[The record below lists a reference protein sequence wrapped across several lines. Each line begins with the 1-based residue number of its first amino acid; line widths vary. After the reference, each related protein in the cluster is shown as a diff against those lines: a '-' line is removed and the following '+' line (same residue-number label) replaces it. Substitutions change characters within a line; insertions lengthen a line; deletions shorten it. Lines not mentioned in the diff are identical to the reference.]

1 MERAD
6 IMPKVESFDKKKI
19 IFIGNSFTFF
29 GKCVSGKSLGG
40 VDNGYFY
47 ELARSFGDDVTVTD
61 FTWGG
66 ASFWHKGD
74 GYAPRMLYEKIKE
87 LHPAYYN
94 NPQGLPIDSFYL
106 QDVAVLQQSGD
117 SINETYE
124 DARLIMELFPPETV
138 FGFYITT
145 YDAFHS
151 FEPSFEA
158 ARKIRD
164 EHNGVYIPLGH
175 LINDIIKKEV
185 ILENSLFEYDKNSFV
200 VCREHDKFH
209 PNTLTGYLTA
219 LCVYS
224 AFTQKELLSADHSF
238 VRGMDK
244 KEFYSLGDTNHHEI
258 IASDSEMLALK
269 RLVYEY
275 CVKYNNF

>member
-1 MERAD
+1 MRKFEAF
-6 IMPKVESFDKKKI
+6 KNFDKKKI
-19 IFIGNSFTFF
+19 AFVGNSFTFF
-29 GKCVSGKSLGG
+29 GKCVDVKAFDG

-47 ELARSFGDDVTVTD
+47 QLAKAFGDDVTVTN

-74 GYAPRMLYEKIKE
+74 GFAQRALYEKMKE

-94 NPQGLPIDSFYL
+94 NPEGLPLDDFYR
-106 QDVAVLQQSGD
+106 QDAVVLQQSGD
-117 SINETYE
+117 RIEQTYE
-124 DARLIMELFPPETV
+124 DARLIMNLFAPETK

-158 ARKIRD
+158 ARAIRD
-164 EHNGVYIPLGH
+164 NGGVYIPLGH
-175 LINDIIKKEV
+175 IVDDII
-185 ILENSLFEYDKNSFV
+185 NSRVDVMGSGVVYNKNSFV

-219 LCVYS
+219 LCTYC
-224 AFTQKELLSADHSF
+224 AFTQKELNKAEHSF
-238 VRGMDK
+238 VTSMSAE
-244 KEFYSLGDTNHHEI
+244 EFYTLGESNHAEI
-258 IASDSEMLALK
+258 IASEREMEVLK
-269 RLVYEY
+269 NLVFDY
-275 CVKYNNF
+275 CVKYNSNDF

>member
-1 MERAD
+1 MAV
-6 IMPKVESFDKKKI
+6 IQSFDKKKI

-29 GKCVSGKSLGG
+29 GKCVNVKTFDK
-40 VDNGYFY
+40 VDDGYFY
-47 ELARSFGDDVTVTD
+47 KLAQSFGEDVTVTN

-74 GYAPRMLYEKIKE
+74 GFASRMLYEKLKE

-94 NPQGLPIDSFYL
+94 NPQGLPLDSFYV
-106 QDVAVLQQSGD
+106 QDIAVLRQSGD
-117 SINETYE
+117 RIKETYE

-145 YDAFHS
+145 YDAFHN

-158 ARKIRD
+158 AQKIRD
-164 EHNGVYIPLGH
+164 EHNGAYIPLGH
-175 LINDIIKKEV
+175 MVDSLIKGEALLKDSL
-185 ILENSLFEYDKNSFV
+185 LEYTKNSFI
-200 VCREHDKFH
+200 VCRENDKFH

-224 AFTQKELLSADHSF
+224 AFTQKEVFSADHSF
-238 VRGMDK
+238 VTQMNRE
-244 KEFYSLGDTNHHEI
+244 EFYSLGDTNHPEI
-258 IASDSEMLALK
+258 IASDREMLALK
-269 RLVYEY
+269 HLVYEY
-275 CVKYNNF
+275 CKKYNGGKFE